1 MVKQEDYLRAV
12 VGDPKFWRTCGAY
25 FMCGAPFETD
35 VGSEPLMKQ
44 DFNKAQQL
52 MKEAVQWR
60 AGCPDGPDRHSD
72 SAQRFAGDG
81 ATKKIGVN
89 VQVQAMDWSTLTSRR
104 AEKKSPA
111 EGGWNLFH
119 TYATGADVSTPII
132 NNGIIGGCEE
142 KAWFGWPCS
151 AEIEKLR
158 DTWARA
164 TDLAKQKE
172 IAVELQRLL
181 YEVVP
186 YVNFGQWSFPTAYR
200 KSLKGDCVTCA
211 LLLEHHEGRIG
222 GR

>member
-1 MVKQEDYLRAV
+1 MNLISRIFLSLCATLFFGAV
-12 VGDPKFWRTCGAY
+12 
-25 FMCGAPFETD
+25 
-35 VGSEPLMKQ
+35 
-44 DFNKAQQL
+44 
-52 MKEAVQWR
+52 
-60 AGCPDGPDRHSD
+60 
-72 SAQRFAGDG
+72 SAQDIQGRFAEVNGIRMHYLQAGKGEPVVLMDPTDIPVLHN
-81 ATKKIGVN
+81 ASLVTAQLLKKIGVN

-104 AEKKSPA
+104 AEKKPPA

-119 TYATGADVSTPII
+119 TYATGADVSSPII

-186 YVNFGQWSFPTAYR
+186 YVNFGQWFFPTAYR
-200 KSLKGDCVTCA
+200 KSLKGVIVSPVPFFWNITK
-211 LLLEHHEGRIG
+211 EG
-222 GR
+222 